1 MSWNYQKKPKE
12 QWRSWKHGESSGH
25 KHSRRPT
32 PEYATWASMHKR
44 CRIKTNPSY
53 HHYGGRGIT
62 VCERWNVYENF
73 LADMGRRP
81 SPRHSIDRVN
91 NDGNYEPG
99 NCRWA
104 TGSEQINNRR
114 PVPKRLPNPID
125 NRTRYWGL
133 KYAMAAL
140 SFGA

>member
-1 MSWNYQKKPKE
+1 MSKYVKKG
-12 QWRSWKHGESSGH
+12 RFRKHGESA
-25 KHSRRPT
+25 SRRGKKPT
-32 PEYATWASMHKR
+32 AEYSTWMSMLKR
-44 CRIKTNPSY
+44 CRIRTNPSY
-53 HHYGGRGIT
+53 HNYGGRGIT
-62 VCERWNVYENF
+62 VCERWNVYKNF

-81 SPRHSIDRVN
+81 SSRHSLDRIDN
-91 NDGNYEPG
+91 NGNYESG

-104 TGSEQINNRR
+104 TMSEQVNNRR

-133 KYAMAAL
+133 KYATAAL